1 MLRRLRYWIE
11 SARRSEAL
19 REEIEL
25 HLAEK
30 AAELQADG
38 MTAERARAESRR
50 RFGNV
55 GLKHEESREIWMTRF
70 LSELGQDVRYG
81 CRTMIANKAFSALAV
96 LLLALGIGANTAI
109 YSFMESI
116 LLRSLPV
123 ADPESLV
130 VLNWHSP
137 PPYNANKQWV
147 HVMHGVQGLA
157 WPGGK
162 GVMVSGMFPYGALE
176 TLREENPV
184 FSTLFGYFNG
194 LTRNLSIH
202 GQATSARAEY
212 VTGEYFRGLAVLP
225 AAGRLIDSE
234 DDRPGAAPVAV
245 ISFATSQNR
254 FGGPPNAIGQ
264 SILLDNVPC
273 TVIGVA
279 PPEFFGVDPAAAPD
293 LYLPLHTNVLLDG
306 ARAARMYGDENFYW
320 IEMMGRLRPDVSM
333 SQAQAAL
340 APRFHQWVGTTA
352 KTDGERAKLPA
363 LILNPGAEG
372 LGSLRRQY
380 SKPLYVLL
388 AMVGLI
394 LAITC
399 ANIANLLLARAAAR
413 TREMAV
419 RLSLGAGRFR
429 VVRQLL
435 TESVMLASLGGAFGV
450 LFAIWGVRSLTLLLS
465 KGQENFALHA
475 ELNWSVL
482 GVTAAL
488 SVVCGLLFGLAPAIQ
503 STRPDVM
510 PSLKNGRGGGRRR
523 AQQVLVVAQIALS
536 FLLLVAAG
544 LFVRTLNKL
553 HSVQLGYARENILL
567 FSLNARQAGH
577 RDPEITTFYADLR
590 KRFESIPGVS
600 SATLSHSSIISAGH
614 AGATYRGTMKIGAA
628 TIAGAGVML
637 VGPRFLTTMQIP
649 ILAGREIDDRDQP
662 GSTPVAV
669 IGERLARTYFGNG
682 NPVGRRITFVD
693 NEPAPSQRGEDSK
706 SNRDLE
712 IVGVSADVRYGDLKE
727 GNPMTVFAAVSQFS
741 PDRVTYALRTAGDPL
756 RYVRSV
762 HEIVRE
768 ADSRIPVT
776 NVITQAAEIDR
787 TISREL
793 TFAKLCTGFAV
804 LALLIACVGLYGTMS
819 YNVARQVGEIG
830 TRMALGAQRGAVVWM
845 VLRRVLLLAAVG
857 LAISVPAAL
866 SASQLVKSFLFETQ
880 PNDPGTLALAGVV
893 LLSAA
898 ILAGYAPARR
908 ASRIDPLK
916 ALRHE

>member
-19 REEIEL
+19 REEMEL

-30 AAELQADG
+30 GAELQADG
-38 MTAERARAESRR
+38 MTAERARVEARR

-96 LLLALGIGANTAI
+96 LLLALGIGANTTI
-109 YSFMESI
+109 YSLMESI

-130 VLNWHSP
+130 VLNWRSRP
-137 PPYNANKQWV
+137 PQNASKQWEHVV
-147 HVMHGVQGLA
+147 HGIQGIF

-162 GVMVSGMFPYGALE
+162 GALVTGIFPYGAFE
-176 TLREENPV
+176 TLGEENPV

-194 LTRNLSIH
+194 HTHNLSMH
-202 GQATSARAEY
+202 GQATTASTEY
-212 VTGEYFRGLAVLP
+212 VTGEYFRGLGVSP

-234 DDRPGAAPVAV
+234 DDRLGAAPVAV

-264 SILLDNVPC
+264 SILVDNTPF

-279 PPEFFGVDPAAAPD
+279 PPEFFGVDPAVAPD
-293 LYLPLHTNVLLDG
+293 LYLPLHTNVLIDG
-306 ARAARMYGDENFYW
+306 ARAASMYGNENFYW
-320 IEMMGRLRPDVSM
+320 IEMMGRLRPGVSM
-333 SQAQAAL
+333 AQAQAAL
-340 APRFHQWVGTTA
+340 APRFHQWVVTTA
-352 KTDGERAKLPA
+352 STDGERAKLPA

-388 AMVGLI
+388 MMVALI
-394 LAITC
+394 LAVAC

-413 TREMAV
+413 RGEMAV

-429 VVRQLL
+429 IVRQLL
-435 TESVMLASLGGAFGV
+435 TESVMLASLGGAFGA
-450 LFAIWGVRSLTLLLS
+450 LFAIWGVRSLTFLLS
-465 KGQENFALHA
+465 HGQENFTLHA
-475 ELNWSVL
+475 ELNWKVL
-482 GVTAAL
+482 AVTAAL

-510 PSLKNGRGGGRRR
+510 PALKNGRGGGPRHR
-523 AQQVLVVAQIALS
+523 AQHVLVVAQIAIS
-536 FLLLVAAG
+536 FLILVAAG

-577 RDPEITTFYADLR
+577 RDPEITTFYMDLR

-600 SATLSHSSIISAGH
+600 SATLSNSSIINAARAGQ
-614 AGATYRGTMKIGAA
+614 AIRGTMKIGAVTLDGA
-628 TIAGAGVML
+628 RVMSAG
-637 VGPRFLTTMQIP
+637 PHFLTTMQIP
-649 ILAGREIDDRDQP
+649 ILAGREIDERDQP
-662 GSTPVAV
+662 GSRPVAV
-669 IGERLARTYFGNG
+669 ISERLARTYFGNE
-682 NPVGRRITFVD
+682 NPVGRRITLPD
-693 NEPAPSQRGEDSK
+693 EK
-706 SNRDLE
+706 RDLE
-712 IVGVSADVRYGDLKE
+712 IVGVSANLRYGGLKNE
-727 GNPMTVFAAVSQFS
+727 EESAMTVFVAASQFS

-756 RYVRSV
+756 RYVKSV

-787 TISREL
+787 TISREI
-793 TFAKLCTGFAV
+793 TFAKLCSGFAV

-845 VLRRVLLLAAVG
+845 VLRRVLILAAVG
-857 LAISVPAAL
+857 LAISVPVAL
-866 SASQLVKSFLFETQ
+866 SVSRLVKSFLFETQ

-908 ASRIDPLK
+908 ASRIDPVA
-916 ALRHE
+916 ALRQE

>member
-1 MLRRLRYWIE
+1 MG

-19 REEIEL
+19 REEMEL

-30 AAELQADG
+30 AAELEADG
-38 MTAERARAESRR
+38 MPAGRARAEARR

-81 CRTMIANKAFSALAV
+81 YRTMTANKAFSALAV

-130 VLNWHSP
+130 VLNWHSRP
-137 PPYNANKQWV
+137 PQEGSKEWV
-147 HVMHGVQGLA
+147 HVIHGVQGIL
-157 WPGGK
+157 WPGDK
-162 GVMVSGMFPYGALE
+162 GAMVSGMFPYGALE

-194 LTRNLSIH
+194 RIRNLAVR
-202 GQATSARAEY
+202 GQATSASAEY
-212 VTGEYFRGLAVLP
+212 VTGEYFRGLAVSP

-234 DDRPGAAPVAV
+234 DDRPGAAAVAV

-264 SILLDNVPC
+264 SILVDNIPF

-279 PPEFFGVDPAAAPD
+279 PPEFFGVDPAVAPD
-293 LYLPLHTNVLLDG
+293 LYLPLHTNLLVDG
-306 ARAARMYGDENFYW
+306 ARAARMYPDGNFYW
-320 IEMMGRLRPDVSM
+320 IEMMGRLRPGVSM
-333 SQAQAAL
+333 AQAQAAL
-340 APRFHQWVGTTA
+340 APRFHQWVAATA
-352 KTDGERAKLPA
+352 TTDGERAKLPA
-363 LILNPGAEG
+363 LMLNPGAAG

-388 AMVGLI
+388 TMVGLI
-394 LAITC
+394 LAIAC

-413 TREMAV
+413 RREMAV
-419 RLSLGAGRFR
+419 RLSLGAGRLR

-435 TESVMLASLGGAFGV
+435 TESVMLASLGGALGV
-450 LFAIWGVRSLTLLLS
+450 LFAIWGVRSLTFLLS
-465 KGQENFALHA
+465 HGQENFTLHA
-475 ELNWSVL
+475 ELNWHVL
-482 GVTAAL
+482 SVTAAL

-510 PSLKNGRGGGRRR
+510 PALKNGRGGGPHHRHV
-523 AQQVLVVAQIALS
+523 QHVLVVAQIAIS
-536 FLLLVAAG
+536 FLILVAAG

-577 RDPEITTFYADLR
+577 RDPEIATFYTDLR

-600 SATLSHSSIISAGH
+600 SATLSQSSIINAGR
-614 AGATYRGTMKIGAA
+614 AGQAIRGPMKIGPVTIEDARVLAA
-628 TIAGAGVML
+628 
-637 VGPRFLTTMQIP
+637 GPRFLTTMQIP

-662 GSTPVAV
+662 GSRPVAV
-669 IGERLARTYFGNG
+669 ISERLARTYFENE
-682 NPVGRRITFVD
+682 NPVGRRITLPD
-693 NEPAPSQRGEDSK
+693 EK
-706 SNRDLE
+706 RDLE
-712 IVGVSADVRYGDLKE
+712 IVGVSANLRYGGLKNE
-727 GNPMTVFAAVSQFS
+727 EESAMTVFVAVSQFS

-756 RYVRSV
+756 RFVQSV

-776 NVITQAAEIDR
+776 NVVTQAAEIDR

-793 TFAKLCTGFAV
+793 TFAKLSTGFAV
-804 LALLIACVGLYGTMS
+804 LALLTACVGLYGTMS
-819 YNVARQVGEIG
+819 YSVARQVGEIG
-830 TRMALGAQRGAVVWM
+830 IRMALGAQRGVVVWM

-866 SASQLVKSFLFETQ
+866 IAFQLVKSFLFETQ

-898 ILAGYAPARR
+898 LLAGYAPARR
-908 ASRIDPLK
+908 ASRIDPLA
-916 ALRHE
+916 ALRQE

>member
-1 MLRRLRYWIE
+1 MLRRLKYWMD
-11 SARRSEAL
+11 SSRRSEAL
-19 REEIEL
+19 REEMEL

-38 MTAERARAESRR
+38 MMPECARAEARR
-50 RFGNV
+50 RFGNI
-55 GLKHEESREIWMTRF
+55 GQKQEESREIWMTRF
-70 LSELGQDVRYG
+70 LSELGQDFRYG
-81 CRTMIANKAFSALAV
+81 CRAMAGNKAFTALAV
-96 LLLALGIGANTAI
+96 LSLALGIGANTAI
-109 YSFMESI
+109 YSLMEAI

-130 VLNWHSP
+130 VLNWHGRRP
-137 PPYNANKQWV
+137 REGGEDWV
-147 HVMHGVQGLA
+147 IHGLQGLF
-157 WPGGK
+157 WPGDK
-162 GVMVSGMFPYGALE
+162 GDLVSGIFPYPAFE

-194 LTRNLSIH
+194 RNHNLAVH
-202 GQATSARAEY
+202 AQAASASAEY
-212 VTGEYFRGLAVLP
+212 ITGEYFRGLGVSP
-225 AAGRLIDSE
+225 AAGRLIESE
-234 DDRPGAAPVAV
+234 DDRPGAAPVVV

-254 FGGPPNAIGQ
+254 FGGPPSAIGQ
-264 SILLDNVPC
+264 AVLVDNVPF

-279 PPEFFGVDPAAAPD
+279 PPEFFGVDPAAASD
-293 LYLPLHTNVLLDG
+293 LYLPLHTNVLVDG
-306 ARAARMYGDENFYW
+306 ARAARMYPDGNFYW
-320 IEMMGRLRPDVSM
+320 LEMMGRLRPGVSM
-333 SQAQAAL
+333 AQAQAAL
-340 APRFHQWVGTTA
+340 APRFHQWVATTA
-352 KTDGERAKLPA
+352 KTEGERAKLPA
-363 LILNPGAEG
+363 LTLNPGAEG
-372 LGSLRRQY
+372 LGGLRRQY

-413 TREMAV
+413 RREMAV
-419 RLSLGAGRFR
+419 RLSLGAGRLR

-435 TESVMLASLGGAFGV
+435 TESVMLASLGGAVGV
-450 LFAIWGVRSLTLLLS
+450 LFAVWGMRTLAFLLS
-465 KGQENFALHA
+465 NGQRNLALHV

-503 STRPDVM
+503 STRPDVI
-510 PSLKNGRGGGRRR
+510 PALKNQSGGGPRRR
-523 AQQVLVVAQIALS
+523 AQHLLVIAQIAIS
-536 FLLLVAAG
+536 FLILVAAG
-544 LFVRTLNKL
+544 LFVRTLNHL

-577 RDPEITTFYADLR
+577 RDPEIVTFYADLR

-600 SATLSHSSIISAGH
+600 SATLSNSSIINAGR
-614 AGATYRGTMKIGAA
+614 AGAAIRGEMKVGAV
-628 TIAGAGVML
+628 TIDGAGVL
-637 VGPRFLTTMQIP
+637 AAGPHFLTTMRIP
-649 ILAGREIDDRDQP
+649 ILVGREIDERDQP

-669 IGERLARTYFGNG
+669 ISERLAQTYFGNE
-682 NPVGRRITFVD
+682 NPVGRRITAVD
-693 NEPAPSQRGEDSK
+693 EE
-706 SNRDLE
+706 RDLE
-712 IVGVSADVRYGDLKE
+712 IIGVSANLRYGGLKE
-727 GNPMTVFAAVSQFS
+727 EEASSMTMFVAVSQFS
-741 PDRVTYALRTAGDPL
+741 ADRVTYALRTAGDPL
-756 RYVRSV
+756 GYVKSV
-762 HEIVRE
+762 REIVRE

-776 NVITQAAEIDR
+776 NVVTQAEEIDR

-793 TFAKLCTGFAV
+793 LFAKLCTGFAV

-819 YNVARQVGEIG
+819 YSVARQVGEIG
-830 TRMALGAQRGAVVWM
+830 IRMALGAQRGAVVWM

-908 ASRIDPLK
+908 ASRIDPLA
-916 ALRHE
+916 ALRQE